1 MSPNN
6 NFNEKNAPKFDEK
19 VSEDEENLSEL
30 AKKVTQI
37 KKHLNIP
44 DEVTNGIKAQ
54 FEESYNEAKK
64 NISKVGGSDADLA
77 KMWGYH
83 FGALLYAYL
92 ERRDTLEG
100 RQALSFI
107 KMQLGYELNVHIGGS
122 EMLFASFVLGL
133 SMRFMRG
140 FETLKKNL
148 NKLEKAIKMLEQQ
161 PDEKKEKPSIF
172 SSKR

>member
-6 NFNEKNAPKFDEK
+6 NFKERNTPKFDEK
-19 VSEDEENLSEL
+19 VSGDEETLSEL
-30 AKKVTQI
+30 AKKVAQI
-37 KKHLNIP
+37 KDHLHIP
-44 DEVTNGIKAQ
+44 NEVAKGIKSQ

-64 NISKVGGSDADLA
+64 NISQVGGSDDDLA
-77 KMWGYH
+77 KMWGYN

-107 KMQLGYELNVHIGGS
+107 KMQLGYELNTYLGGS

-148 NKLEKAIKMLEQQ
+148 IKLQEAIKTFEQQ
-161 PDEKKEKPSIF
+161 PDKKEEKPSIF

>member
-1 MSPNN
+1 MSPNL
-6 NFNEKNAPKFDEK
+6 
-19 VSEDEENLSEL
+19 SRDEETLSEL

-37 KKHLNIP
+37 KDHLHIP
-44 DEVTNGIKAQ
+44 DEVAKGIKAQ
-54 FEESYNEAKK
+54 FEESYDEAKN
-64 NISKVGGSDADLA
+64 NISRVGGSDDDLA
-77 KMWGYH
+77 KMWGYN

-107 KMQLGYELNVHIGGS
+107 KMQLGYELNTHIGGS

-140 FETLKKNL
+140 FETLKK
-148 NKLEKAIKMLEQQ
+148 KLIDLEEAIKTFEHQ
-161 PDEKKEKPSIF
+161 PDTKEEKPSIF
-172 SSKR
+172 SNKQ